1 MSNLILRTWHQHF
14 LAVSLEDKDYIS
26 CYCHR
31 LPDLPKM
38 KLSKNEEF
46 VRYAFYLI
54 WKYEISSRSRIF
66 CVSLLIFV
74 WKESSIISVINK
86 NWNA

>member
-46 VRYAFYLI
+46 VRYAFFFFF
-54 WKYEISSRSRIF
+54 SRMRFPAEVGIF
-66 CVSLLIFV
+66 VSLC
-74 WKESSIISVINK
+74 
-86 NWNA
+86 